1 MLALKPGD
9 VIRLQF
15 PVVEETISYTALA
28 RAWRLETVYKC
39 TFRGNTLVDISPR
52 DASPTNYPLY
62 LRDHLKRAG
71 PAPMK
76 AVRRFA
82 AEPLVRW

>member
-1 MLALKPGD
+1 MYAGP
-9 VIRLQF
+9 
-15 PVVEETISYTALA
+15 PVNGRPSQRHSQYVPAAILA
-28 RAWRLETVYKC
+28 RAWRLETVYEC

-52 DASPTNYPLY
+52 DDSPTNYPLY

-76 AVRRFA
+76 TVTRFA
-82 AEPLVRW
+82 AEPLIRW